1 MSPGAGWGKCEQLNT
16 EPKDGANHISVDWKG
31 PVPDYLI
38 VDGTPKVHRG
48 GMGSSSYGSLDD
60 SDDEGGNEV
69 HVKLRQFFGIV
80 CAESKPTQVAFAFLG
95 SIVRAVAPAM
105 VGKL

>member
-1 MSPGAGWGKCEQLNT
+1 M
-16 EPKDGANHISVDWKG
+16 
-31 PVPDYLI
+31 
-38 VDGTPKVHRG
+38 
-48 GMGSSSYGSLDD
+48 
-60 SDDEGGNEV
+60 
-69 HVKLRQFFGIV
+69 KLRQFFGIV